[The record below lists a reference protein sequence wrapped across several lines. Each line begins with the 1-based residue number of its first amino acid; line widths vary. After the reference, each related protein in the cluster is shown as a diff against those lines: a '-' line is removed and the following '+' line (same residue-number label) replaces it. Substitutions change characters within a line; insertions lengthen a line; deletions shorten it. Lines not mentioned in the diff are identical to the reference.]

1 MKAKKLIEVALPIKE
16 ISAES
21 VRDKSIRHGHISTLH
36 LWWARRPLPV
46 CRAVVF
52 ASLVPDPLDENC
64 PQAFKDAVQHILNP
78 ADDKITNLIYKPY
91 ADIPYT
97 AVEDPMEDNLRNRLM
112 MFIGKFSDKC
122 QENMKK
128 AKPTTPKEQ
137 LSDGS
142 LIKWENKN
150 NPRILRMAR
159 ELIWVAYNAEKN
171 PELGYETH
179 HKNFSEAFDA
189 ITTAEERLYGVVDRH
204 IKTAEVDDLE
214 QALQAAIDY
223 FQSQMPSVFDP
234 FAGGGA
240 IPLEAAR
247 LGCRS
252 FGNDINPVAHI
263 IEKGSAEFPQ
273 KYGKPIVYSAAEFI
287 AKYGERGLKMAQEL
301 DRNIVIDADKNYHIP
316 NRLSWDVEYYSLKVI
331 NSTEKEC
338 GNLYKSSTDK
348 APLVYYWARTVQC
361 SNPSCKAEIPML
373 KQFYISKRRTA
384 KPKDWVYLN
393 PVIKGNSIDFE
404 IKNGK
409 FDNEGWN
416 KHGNI
421 TCPCCGSVTAISEVK
436 KQFKS
441 SPIKERLLAIIE
453 DGSKRTYRVP
463 NVEDLKIVSN
473 ISRSDS
479 LPNEQ
484 LEVGNVRNFN
494 TPGWGIDTFDGLF
507 SNRQS
512 VFLSVFKSEIEN
524 VCSLIPFDKE
534 YVKALKTYIAILFDK
549 VLCRNTSFGVWHKLQ
564 ETVEHPFGRQAIPM
578 VFDYP
583 EMNPFSSLSG
593 ACRGQ
598 LDSILAYL
606 ESENSFPAIFNN
618 IISGD
623 KYQFNPKSL
632 TAVVTDPPYY
642 DAIAYADLSDFF
654 YVWLK
659 SILTN
664 DFDLVFA
671 TPKSPKQEECTALKH
686 HHDNSD
692 DKAKEHFE
700 NKLTAIFD
708 AIETQTTDVVSIM
721 FAHQSTEAW
730 TTLCNSILDARM
742 NITGSWPMDTEVSIA
757 LKADM
762 ATLESSVTVAC
773 RPSERKG
780 YGDYKSVKKDI
791 ERKVAE
797 EVESL
802 YELGF
807 RGADLLTACFGQ
819 AVSEFGKYKSV
830 EKSDGS
836 EVTVAELLEMAR
848 NAAFNALLKG
858 VQGDDFTKFYIG
870 WLQLN
875 GTGDTDFDD
884 ATKFTRVGVNVNI
897 KDIQQEGLLI
907 LEGKKMH
914 IAMADEHI
922 GGSSVEGTRPE
933 DSPISQAH
941 RFILLNKE
949 EDRGKIL
956 RFVRDI
962 CPEASSPLWRLLA
975 TLKEL
980 LPANDDQKQVV
991 SILQNAEDFRQH
1003 CHEDYKPKQGD
1014 LFDNMEI

>member
-64 PQAFKDAVQHILNP
+64 PQAFKDAVQSILNP
-78 ADDKITNLIYKPY
+78 ADDRLTSQIYKPY

-128 AKPTTPKEQ
+128 GKPTTPKEQ

-159 ELIWVAYNAEKN
+159 ELIWVAYNAEKH
-171 PELGYETH
+171 PELGYETL
-179 HKNFSEAFDA
+179 HKNFSKAFDA
-189 ITTAEERLYGVVDRH
+189 IKEAEEKLYSIVNRH

-214 QALQAAIDY
+214 QALQDVIDN

-273 KYGKPIVYSAAEFI
+273 KYGKPICFSVKEFI
-287 AKYGERGLKMAQEL
+287 HLYGKEGLELLAKKDIYKSASNL
-301 DRNIVIDADKNYHIP
+301 YYIP
-316 NRLSWDVEYYSLKVI
+316 NRIAFDVEYYSIKVI
-331 NSTEKEC
+331 NNTQKEC
-338 GNLYKSSTDK
+338 GDLYCSTTGK
-348 APLVYYWARTVQC
+348 TPLVYYWARIAQC

-384 KPKDWVYLN
+384 KSKDWVYLS
-393 PVIKGNSIDFE
+393 PTITANSINFE
-404 IKNGK
+404 IKNGIYEK
-409 FDNEGWN
+409 DGWN
-416 KHGNI
+416 KHGTI
-421 TCPCCGSVTAISEVK
+421 TCPCCGSVTSISDVK

-441 SPIKERLLAIIE
+441 SPIKERLLAVIE
-453 DGSKRTYRVP
+453 DGPKRTFRTP
-463 NVEDLKIVSN
+463 NSDDTAIITGIK
-473 ISRSDS
+473 RS
-479 LPNEQ
+479 PFMPKEP

-507 SNRQS
+507 SKRQS
-512 VFLSVFKSEIEN
+512 IFLSVFKSEIEKL
-524 VCSLIPFDKE
+524 CSSIPYDIE
-534 YVKALKTYIAILFDK
+534 YVKAIKTYIAILFDK
-549 VLCRNTSFGVWHKLQ
+549 ILCRNTSFGVWHKLQ

-593 ACRGQ
+593 ACIGQ
-598 LDSILAYL
+598 LESIISYL
-606 ESENSFPAIFNN
+606 ESENSFSSNFNN
-618 IISGD
+618 VISGD
-623 KYQFNPKSL
+623 KFQFETKSL

-659 SILTN
+659 SMLSN
-664 DFDLVFA
+664 DFELVFS
-671 TPKSPKQEECTALKH
+671 TPKTPKQEECTALKH
-686 HHDNSD
+686 HHGNSED
-692 DKAKEHFE
+692 EAKRHFE
-700 NKLTAIFD
+700 QKLTAVFD
-708 AIETQTTDVVSIM
+708 AIEMQTTDVVSVM

-791 ERKVAE
+791 EKKVAE

-836 EVTVAELLEMAR
+836 EVKVAELLEMAR
-848 NAAFNALLKG
+848 NAAFDALLKG

-875 GTGDTDFDD
+875 GVGETDFDD

-897 KDIQQEGLLI
+897 KEIQQEGLLI

-941 RFILLNKE
+941 RLILLNKE